1 MAAPQIAKQREFE
14 TRIKDYA
21 SKPRAFKATAGM
33 TAPDAA

>member
-21 SKPRAFKATAGM
+21 SKPSRLQCCGRDDCT
-33 TAPDAA
+33 